1 MLELTEE
8 DRILVIRAGGKLTL
22 ADYDRFVPAFEEAAA
37 RGAGRL
43 PMLIEL
49 DDDFAGWDLGGLW
62 RDLKFDV
69 KHKDSFGRIAVVG
82 DKRWEEW
89 GTELSNPL
97 FPSAEMRFFER
108 EERTSAKVWLRSEQG
123 QRDDR

>member
-37 RGAGRL
+37 REAGRL

-89 GTELSNPL
+89 GTKLSNPL

-108 EERTSAKVWLRSEQG
+108 EERTSAKVWLRS
-123 QRDDR
+123 

>member
-8 DRILVIRAGGKLTL
+8 DRILVIRAGGKLSL
-22 ADYDRFVPAFEEAAA
+22 AEYDRFVPAFEEAAA
-37 RGAGRL
+37 REPGRL

-69 KHKDSFGRIAVVG
+69 KYRERFGCIAVVG

-89 GTELSNPL
+89 GTKLSNPL
-97 FPSAEMRFFER
+97 FPSAEMRFFEHEAR
-108 EERTSAKVWLRSEQG
+108 ASAKMWLQS
-123 QRDDR
+123 